1 MFARALKHISRLTSV
16 SDAGRLILIRM
27 AARSIPRCALSHGAG
42 SYLGVSLPRTWR
54 RGANAPSL
62 GPDCLI
68 AIRWPVMRFIRL
80 IVECEPAARVKMAY
94 ERGLIQRA
102 WLRIF
107 DPVSRSNGF

>member
-1 MFARALKHISRLTSV
+1 
-16 SDAGRLILIRM
+16 
-27 AARSIPRCALSHGAG
+27 
-42 SYLGVSLPRTWR
+42 
-54 RGANAPSL
+54 
-62 GPDCLI
+62 
-68 AIRWPVMRFIRL
+68 MRFIRL